1 MTAAL
6 ENTKQLREYTYLAL
20 FLFLD
25 SVYYFDDSQEMFLT
39 RPGNGHYFSCCTISP
54 IPLFNRVMTMF
65 IFDYKDLKSL
75 MIFCKIVARNQLF
88 SIFSGF
94 SNFGSCSQAKLPH
107 NCTYFPIYGKY
118 CSSIL
123 GNNDLAKNFTFVAK
137 RNCSGF
143 LLLLKESRKN
153 EYSR

>member
-88 SIFSGF
+88 LFFRGFPTLVVALKQNCRTTVLIFLFMGSIVALS
-94 SNFGSCSQAKLPH
+94 LE
-107 NCTYFPIYGKY
+107 IM
-118 CSSIL
+118 IL
-123 GNNDLAKNFTFVAK
+123 RKISHL
-137 RNCSGF
+137 
-143 LLLLKESRKN
+143 SRK
-153 EYSR
+153 EIAQAFCCS